1 MVCATRTVT
10 PLLPTASGV
19 LDGVAYT
26 AWLPD
31 DPRAGVVV
39 IHGAGSAK
47 ESHHDFA
54 RAAVAQGLAAVCFDQ
69 RGHGASPAPL
79 DGRMISDVVMI
90 ANLLRGEIGDPHA
103 PVALR
108 GSSLGGY
115 LAIVAAA
122 RARAAAVVAIC
133 PAGAGGL
140 RRGFAAGRFPVDADV
155 PAVQALLAAH
165 ELPDAVRELRVPLLL
180 MHAEGDERVPVAQSR
195 ELGALATDPAGRLI
209 VVPGGHHRSVQHDP
223 ELQAVSLRFL
233 TRAGFLVSLHGPLI
247 RSAKM
252 VRDRCQHRS
261 HSAGTAACRR
271 ACS

>member
-10 PLLPTASGV
+10 PLLPTESGV

-31 DPRAGVVV
+31 EPRAGVVV
-39 IHGAGSAK
+39 IHGAGSSK

-54 RAAVAQGLAAVCFDQ
+54 RAAVAGGLAAVCFDQ
-69 RGHGASPAPL
+69 RGHGASSTPL
-79 DGRMISDVVMI
+79 DGRMISDVALI
-90 ANLLRGEIGDPHA
+90 ADHLRGLVGDRRT

-122 RARAAAVVAIC
+122 PARADAVVAIC
-133 PAGAGGL
+133 PASAAGL
-140 RRGFAAGRFPVDADV
+140 RRGLAAGRFPIEADV
-155 PAVQALLAAH
+155 PTVRALLADH
-165 ELPDAVRELRVPLLL
+165 ELPDAVGELRVPLLL

-195 ELGALATDPAGRLI
+195 ELSLLAGDPGSRLI

-223 ELQAVSLRFL
+223 ELQAESLRFL
-233 TRAGFLVSLHGPLI
+233 ARAVG
-247 RSAKM
+247 
-252 VRDRCQHRS
+252 
-261 HSAGTAACRR
+261 RR
-271 ACS
+271 AHEPKG